1 LQYRQFPRNFRAVCR
16 QQTILSAWY
25 IVENRRN
32 RLFFIIVNLL
42 LTIPTPRSR
51 PTRRVYG
58 SLAAAGRDWVPDEV
72 PMLSAAPALQL
83 DAANAIDRD
92 HLRYMTL
99 GDGSLEQEV
108 LRLFDRQAELL
119 VGRMRGADPAA
130 LTALAHALK
139 GSARGIGAFAVA
151 AACERLERGEAL
163 EREIAMSAL
172 AAAVAQAREHIAIL
186 LEP

>member
-1 LQYRQFPRNFRAVCR
+1 
-16 QQTILSAWY
+16 
-25 IVENRRN
+25 
-32 RLFFIIVNLL
+32 
-42 LTIPTPRSR
+42 
-51 PTRRVYG
+51 
-58 SLAAAGRDWVPDEV
+58 
-72 PMLSAAPALQL
+72 MLSAAPAPQL
-83 DAANAIDRD
+83 DAANAIDCD

-130 LTALAHALK
+130 LTALAHTLK

-172 AAAVAQAREHIAIL
+172 AAAVEQAREHIAIL
-186 LEP
+186 LEL